1 MNEPSARDERSK
13 EEILASIR
21 KVVSE
26 QAGTA
31 HSAPPEDD
39 EDGIS
44 GILDLTQEI
53 KDDGSVVDIETG
65 ATVATGDEPPP
76 DEEPGDEEPEE
87 GLVGT
92 EAETASAA
100 AFAAVVETA
109 VEREFARDTEGKTIE
124 AVAREVM
131 QPIIK
136 EWLDANLPEI
146 VERLVQ
152 REIERLSRR
161 GETSA
166 GR

>member
-1 MNEPSARDERSK
+1 MKEPSAREERSK

-26 QAGTA
+26 QAEGRQTSEA
-31 HSAPPEDD
+31 DQQDD
-39 EDGIS
+39 S

-53 KDDGSVVDIETG
+53 RDDGSVVDIETG
-65 ATVATGDEPPP
+65 ATVVDTEPDEPEP
-76 DEEPGDEEPEE
+76 DETEPDRSEDR
-87 GLVGT
+87 LVGE
-92 EAETASAA
+92 EAETASTA
-100 AFAAVVETA
+100 AFAAVAQTAAERLSLRET
-109 VEREFARDTEGKTIE
+109 DSKTIE
-124 AVAREVM
+124 AAAKEVM
-131 QPIIK
+131 LPMIK

-161 GETSA
+161 GESFT